1 MDKIVF
7 WGIIAI
13 AAMVIGRRLYTYFYH
28 SGQPPHSL
36 AVMVAGKRTREF
48 MGRPCK
54 DQTEMPPPSVQY
66 YVSFRPLEGNDERE
80 FRVTQHLY
88 EQLEQEE
95 TGTLVFR
102 GRRFIAFEPDETI
115 LDND

>member
-13 AAMVIGRRLYTYFYH
+13 AAMVIGRRLYTYFYN
-28 SGQPPHSL
+28 SGQPRHSL
-36 AVMVAGKRTREF
+36 EVMVANKRTREF
-48 MGRPCK
+48 MGRTRK
-54 DQTEMPPPSVQY
+54 DPTELPPPRMQY
-66 YVSFRPLEGNDERE
+66 YVTFRPLEGGDERE
-80 FRVTQHLY
+80 FRVAQHLY

>member
-13 AAMVIGRRLYTYFYH
+13 AAMVIGQRLYRYFH
-28 SGQPPHSL
+28 NSGQPQHSL
-36 AVMVAGKRTREF
+36 PVLVANKRTREF
-48 MGRPCK
+48 MGKTRK
-54 DQTEMPPPSVQY
+54 EQTEMPPPRVQY
-66 YVSFRPLEGNDERE
+66 YVSFRQQNENEERE

-88 EQLEQEE
+88 EQLEQEQ
-95 TGTLVFR
+95 TGTLVFQ

>member
-7 WGIIAI
+7 WGIVAI
-13 AAMVIGRRLYTYFYH
+13 AVMVIGQRLYRYFYD
-28 SGQPPHSL
+28 SAQPQHSL
-36 AVMVAGKRTREF
+36 AVLVASKRTREF
-48 MGRPCK
+48 MGRTPK
-54 DQTEMPPPSVQY
+54 EQTEVPPPRVQY
-66 YVSFRPLEGNDERE
+66 YVSFRPLNEDEERE

-88 EQLEQEE
+88 EQLEREQ
-95 TGTLVFR
+95 TGTLVFQ